1 VSAEYRQR
9 VCMHEAGHFLVAYLM
24 GVLPKGYTLSA
35 VDALRRYGAL
45 NIQAGTVFCDR
56 EFQSEVRKS
65 LSLPGGV
72 PHGRAAQGLH
82 AAACSRARCANL
94 FHFLVAYLM
103 GVLPKGYTLPRVPE
117 RGAQISF
124 ATRPI
129 RKPPP
134 RRVVR
139 WRGVRGQTHLVG
151 LEVPAL
157 DHLGQH
163 THENIYGC
171 TTSPITCSKRP

>member
-56 EFQSEVRKS
+56 VFQSEVRKS

-124 ATRPI
+124 TSWWRTSWACCPRATRCRVFQSEV
-129 RKPPP
+129 RKSLSPLVRFAN
-134 RRVVR
+134 RRPVVSCA
-139 WRGVRGQTHLVG
+139 GA
-151 LEVPAL
+151 E
-157 DHLGQH
+157 
-163 THENIYGC
+163 
-171 TTSPITCSKRP
+171 

>member
-1 VSAEYRQR
+1 MSAEYRQR

-56 EFQSEVRKS
+56 VFQSEVRKS

-94 FHFLVAYLM
+94 FRHSSDSQTAAPSCRALA
-103 GVLPKGYTLPRVPE
+103 RSE
-117 RGAQISF
+117 RSNAPCW
-124 ATRPI
+124 TRGPS
-129 RKPPP
+129 
-134 RRVVR
+134 
-139 WRGVRGQTHLVG
+139 T
-151 LEVPAL
+151 
-157 DHLGQH
+157 
-163 THENIYGC
+163 
-171 TTSPITCSKRP
+171 